1 MAHAPLKLRLPM
13 ESAVA
18 RTKLSTYRAKR
29 DFRKTAEPS
38 GREAVAP
45 AAQLRFVIQKHA
57 ARRLH
62 YDLRLELDGVFKS
75 WAVTRGPSLD
85 PADKRLAVEV
95 EDHPLDYGDFEGTI
109 AQGQYGGGTVQ
120 LWDRGYW
127 APLPGVDARRALR
140 AGQLKFALEGERLHG
155 EWALVRMRREGKRNN
170 WLLIKHRD
178 AAATD
183 AAQAA
188 RLLEEDR
195 SVGSGRTLA
204 QIGAGEGRGPTP
216 FMRSRTG
223 RGRGNAVWQSNR
235 AQAAPS
241 TAAGGSL
248 RQALAQLS
256 AMPAGPAARPAA
268 SPRARGRAHAA
279 PRRRTAAAAVMPEFI
294 EPQLCKLV
302 PRPPDESGWVHE
314 VKFDGYRLQLRV
326 QGGRAALRTRKGL
339 DWSERFPEIC
349 AAARALPDCI
359 LDGEVAS
366 LDESGAPSFQALQ
379 SALSSGRTAGLVF
392 FAFDALFAEGEDL
405 RALPLRQRKQ
415 RLAQLLGE
423 DAGPLRYVDH
433 FEAEAQTVLQSA
445 CRMHLEGIVS
455 KLLDAPYLSG
465 RVGTWVKSKCRAGQ
479 EVIIGGWTSEAR
491 RLRSLLVGV
500 YRDGKLSY
508 AGRVGTGFAGAVVRE
523 LTRRLQPLESQR
535 CPFPAGQVP
544 RIAWT
549 VHWVVPKLVAE
560 IEFAGWTDAGIVRQA
575 AFKGLRE
582 DKPAAEIG
590 VEQVQST
597 ESVERSARRTAA
609 NSAASVQADPASAR
623 STPAKRARG
632 AAALAAAPASAG
644 PSGPSGPASV
654 LGVTISQP
662 DKTLWPD
669 AGDGRPVSKLD
680 LAHYL
685 EAVGEWLLPHIAGR
699 PVSLVRAPDGI
710 DGQRFFQRHAMRGN
724 SSLLELAH
732 VSGDREPY
740 VVINRVEGL
749 IAAAQ
754 IAALELHPWNC
765 RPGRYDVPGRLVFDL
780 DPAPDVSFDAVV
792 QAALEL
798 RQRLEALEL
807 VSFCKTTGGK
817 GLHVVTPLSE
827 ERRGL
832 DWPSAKGFAQALCA
846 AMAADSPER
855 YLTTMAKK
863 ARVGR
868 IFLDYLRNDRMST
881 AVAPLSARAR
891 AGAPVSMPLNWQ
903 QVRRGLDPMRYTV
916 RSAPTLLARDKPWS
930 DYAKAE
936 RSVRA
941 AIDRFSAPAARRSKA
956 SSAAHRRPRR
966 AQASVA

>member
-1 MAHAPLKLRLPM
+1 MA
-13 ESAVA
+13 S
-18 RTKLSTYRAKR
+18 TKLSTYRAKR

-45 AAQLRFVIQKHA
+45 ASQLRFVIQKHA

-127 APLPGVDARRALR
+127 APLPGTQARQALR
-140 AGQLKFALEGERLHG
+140 AGQLKFVLEGERLHG

-183 AAQAA
+183 AARAA

-204 QIGAGEGRGPTP
+204 KIGAGEGQGPSP
-216 FMRSRTG
+216 FMLARAG
-223 RGRGNAVWQSNR
+223 RGRGNAVWQSNK
-235 AQAAPS
+235 AQASAP
-241 TAAGGSL
+241 APAGGSL
-248 RQALAQLS
+248 REALAQL
-256 AMPAGPAARPAA
+256 AAAPARPASNRAA
-268 SPRARGRAHAA
+268 SRRAKPRARAA
-279 PRRRTAAAAVMPEFI
+279 PTRRRTAAALMPEFI

-302 PRPPDESGWVHE
+302 PRPPDEGGWVHE

-326 QGGRAALRTRKGL
+326 QDGRAVLRTRKGL

-349 AAARALPDCI
+349 AAAQALPDCM

-366 LDESGAPSFQALQ
+366 LQSNGAPSFQALQ
-379 SALSSGRTAGLVF
+379 AALSSGKTAELVF
-392 FAFDALFAEGEDL
+392 FAFDALFAQGEDL
-405 RALPLRQRKQ
+405 RSLPLRERKQ
-415 RLAQLLGE
+415 RLRQLLAE
-423 DAGPLRYVDH
+423 HAGPLRYVDH
-433 FEAEAQTVLQSA
+433 FEAQGQSVLQSA
-445 CRMHLEGIVS
+445 CRMQLEGIVS

-465 RVGTWVKSKCRAGQ
+465 RVGSWVKSKCRAGQ

-500 YRDGKLSY
+500 HRNGKLSY
-508 AGRVGTGFAGAVVRE
+508 AGRVGTGFGSAVVRE
-523 LTRRLQPLESQR
+523 LTRRLQPLQTER
-535 CPFPAGQVP
+535 CPFPAGEVP

-597 ESVERSARRTAA
+597 ESVERSAHRVSTPSDASAKAARSGASSTPGKRARRAQ
-609 NSAASVQADPASAR
+609 ASLQVPASA
-623 STPAKRARG
+623 SP
-632 AAALAAAPASAG
+632 AAAPG
-644 PSGPSGPASV
+644 PTSV

-662 DKTLWPD
+662 EKRLWPD

-680 LAHYL
+680 LAQYL
-685 EAVGEWLLPHIAGR
+685 QAVGEWLLPHIAGR

-765 RPGRYDVPGRLVFDL
+765 RPERYEVPGRLVFDL
-780 DPAPDVSFDAVV
+780 DPAPDVSFETVV

-798 RQRLEALEL
+798 RQRLDALGL

-817 GLHVVTPLSE
+817 GLHVVTPLSD

-832 DWPSAKGFAQALCA
+832 DWPTAKAFAQALCA

-863 ARVGR
+863 ERVGR

-916 RSAPTLLARDKPWS
+916 RSAPTLLGRDEPWS

-936 RSVRA
+936 RSLRA
-941 AIDRFSAPAARRSKA
+941 AIDQLSAPAARRSKKA
-956 SSAAHRRPRR
+956 PAAPRRPRR
-966 AQASVA
+966 AHASVA